1 MGKLDALDM
10 NILSFLIRDARVPYT
25 DIAKALK
32 VSSGTVHVRMRKLE
46 SQGIVSGSHLEVNY
60 KVLGYDISAF
70 VGIYLEDGKLYKS
83 VLKEL
88 EQIPE
93 VTSAHSTT
101 GRYNIFARI
110 LCRDTSHLKEVLT
123 EQLQA
128 INGILHVESFLS
140 LDEPIKRPWAPN
152 AMQKST
158 SKNASGK
165 RSGTRSKAM
174 K

>member
-60 KVLGYDISAF
+60 KNLGYDISAF

-83 VLKEL
+83 VLKDL

-101 GRYNIFARI
+101 GKYNIFAHI

-123 EQLQA
+123 EHLQA
-128 INGILHVESFLS
+128 IKGVQHVESFLS
-140 LDEPIKRPWAPN
+140 LDEPIKRPLAPDRMEK
-152 AMQKST
+152 AARKT
-158 SKNASGK
+158 ASGK
-165 RSGTRSKAM
+165 QPGTSTKSGK
-174 K
+174 